1 MANLWDEGRWQIG
14 TDGRYWWLEDEVGVP
29 CVLTISVKD
38 DAYWISNDDKDLL
51 DGKTVD
57 YELGPLESLDLAKK
71 AYRVLLATHRY

>member
-29 CVLTISVKD
+29 CVLTISLREGS
-38 DAYWISNDDKDLL
+38 YWISHDDKEQI
-51 DGKTVD
+51 DGSITD